1 MVKTCHAT
9 CHRFYVVWSS
19 HGNLHIMGI
28 QWSLFKWIDVHLK
41 FTHQPPSC
49 SHPPNPWLRRLRRQE
64 GKPGSAGR
72 CGARVGGGGS
82 ATWSICSGQRWQG
95 LKKCY
100 DLKNMLS
107 LHQKN
112 GHPYVSTSKG
122 ISKSIAISKS
132 MFISLS
138 LYFSLCFSI
147 CLSACLPPCLSVCL
161 SVFLSIYISIHPSIH
176 PSILM

>member
-1 MVKTCHAT
+1 M
-9 CHRFYVVWSS
+9 VWSS
-19 HGNLHIMGI
+19 HG
-28 QWSLFKWIDVHLK
+28 
-41 FTHQPPSC
+41 
-49 SHPPNPWLRRLRRQE
+49 NPWLRRLRRQE

-72 CGARVGGGGS
+72 CGARVGGRGS

-95 LKKCY
+95 LKKAY

-122 ISKSIAISKS
+122 ISKSIVVSKS
-132 MFISLS
+132 MFISLF

-147 CLSACLPPCLSVCL
+147 CLSVCLPACLSVCL
-161 SVFLSIYISIHPSIH
+161 SVYLYIYPSIH
-176 PSILM
+176 PSIYLPDLI